1 MIIRLKISIL
11 IPDFA
16 QNFYNIFS
24 ELIDFSFYFL
34 YHTFNMKMKTCAD
47 VLRVYHK

>member
-1 MIIRLKISIL
+1 MIIRLEISIL
-11 IPDFA
+11 IPVFA

-34 YHTFNMKMKTCAD
+34 YYTFNMKTCAD